1 MRNRNAPVGHPE
13 CDDGVG
19 DDDDDDSNN
28 DDDDG
33 NNNDD
38 DGGDADNGDSV
49 ASFVT
54 SLELE

>member
-13 CDDGVG
+13 CDDG
-19 DDDDDDSNN
+19 DDDDDD
-28 DDDDG
+28 DDDG
-33 NNNDD
+33 DNNDD